1 MNTDSRDA
9 FEQLEKSLDELIK
22 VYRGVLNVVRQE
34 REILIS
40 TQLEA
45 LNENNVS
52 KEKMLLKARQLEDE
66 RQKIARDLAQSEGLP
81 ENTKLLDFAKHFG
94 GEAGERLRSRQSV
107 LELLLR
113 RVREH
118 NAQNEKLV
126 NSALENI
133 TGAIGSIRNQLRDKP
148 TYRKSGGIT
157 APPAESGQLVSKE
170 V

>member
-1 MNTDSRDA
+1 MKTESRDA
-9 FEQLEKSLDELIK
+9 FEQLEKSLDELVK
-22 VYRGVLNVVRQE
+22 VYRGVLNIVRQE
-34 REILIS
+34 RDILVS
-40 TQLEA
+40 TQLEQ
-45 LNENNVS
+45 LNENNVA
-52 KEKMLLKARQLEDE
+52 KEKMLVKARQLEDE
-66 RQKIARDLAQSEGLP
+66 RQKAARALALIEGLP
-81 ENTKLLDFAKHFG
+81 ENAKLLEFAKHFG
-94 GEAGERLRSRQSV
+94 GEVGERLRSRQSV

-118 NAQNEKLV
+118 NTQNEKLV

-148 TYRKSGGIT
+148 TYRKSGGMT